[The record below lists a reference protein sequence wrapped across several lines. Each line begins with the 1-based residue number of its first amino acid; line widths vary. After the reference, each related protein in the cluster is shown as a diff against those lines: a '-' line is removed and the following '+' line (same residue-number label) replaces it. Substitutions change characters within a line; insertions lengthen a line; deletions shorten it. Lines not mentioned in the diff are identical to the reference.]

1 MTNNEIT
8 NIDNLSNEQIM
19 SMIGQEKSSTG
30 NFLPKLSINRFPEND
45 DGAEVPVGSYAVYV
59 PELDGLAYGKPV
71 TFRPFINA
79 YQYMKYDAEKNE
91 YSNRS
96 IIFKS
101 WKDEAIDAKGGVR
114 CGKIPAKEL
123 ANLSEEER
131 AKQKSIKCYRLIYG
145 MVSFDGVL
153 AGGNEAQ
160 VVNLP
165 VLWKVTGSN
174 FKPVGEA
181 IESLRRR
188 GKVMFNHTLTLKT
201 KKKKAG
207 SNVFYVSD
215 ITVDKDELSF
225 TDAEKEILLSFQET
239 INTENEEIVELWRQA
254 KKAEPVTVKASE
266 AKTIDAEFDDDPVE
280 VLSS

>member
-1 MTNNEIT
+1 MTNNEIA
-8 NIDNLSNEQIM
+8 NIDNLSSEQIM
-19 SMIGQEKSSTG
+19 SMIGQEKSSPG
-30 NFLPKLSINRFPEND
+30 SFLPKLSINRFPEND
-45 DGAEVPVGSYAVYV
+45 DGAEVPVGSYATYV
-59 PELDGLAYGKPV
+59 PELDGIAYGKPV

-79 YQYMKYDAEKNE
+79 YQYMEYNADKNE

-101 WKDEAIDAKGGVR
+101 WKDEAIDIKGGVR
-114 CGKIPAKEL
+114 CGKVPAKEL
-123 ANLSEEER
+123 FNLSDEEKM
-131 AKQKSIKCYRLIYG
+131 KQKAIKCYRLIYG
-145 MVSFDGVL
+145 TVSFDGVI
-153 AGGNEAQ
+153 AGGDKTK
-160 VVNLP
+160 VSSLP

-215 ITVDKDELSF
+215 ITVDKDEVEF
-225 TDAEKEILLSFQET
+225 TDKEKEILLSFQDV
-239 INTENEEIVELWRQA
+239 INTENEEIVELWRAA
-254 KKAEPVTVKASE
+254 KKSEPSK
-266 AKTIDAEFDDDPVE
+266 IDAKVVQDVELDDDPVE
-280 VLSS
+280 ILSA